1 MSPVSLRVSG
11 PWDTGDPLLVRKYP
25 RLFWRSV
32 LGCLSLS
39 LQKPPNTHTR
49 FRHMQVQ
56 STEQARHHHPGK
68 RSEPGAT
75 VNCGCSQG
83 RSPAQS
89 PRAVRTRRLG
99 PQRRGPASLAASPAG
114 HASLKRVQ
122 SLRRTRDAS

>member
-1 MSPVSLRVSG
+1 MSSVSLRVSG
-11 PWDTGDPLLVRKYP
+11 PWDTGEPFAGSQMP

-49 FRHMQVQ
+49 FRHMRVQ
-56 STEQARHHHPGK
+56 GTEQARHHHPGR

-89 PRAVRTRRLG
+89 PGAVRTRRLS

-114 HASLKRVQ
+114 HSSLKGVQ
-122 SLRRTRDAS
+122 SLRRIREAS